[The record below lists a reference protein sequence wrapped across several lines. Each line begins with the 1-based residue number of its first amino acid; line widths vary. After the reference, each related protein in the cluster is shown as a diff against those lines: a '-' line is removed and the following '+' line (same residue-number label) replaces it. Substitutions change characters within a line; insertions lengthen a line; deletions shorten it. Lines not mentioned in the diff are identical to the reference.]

1 MVNHY
6 QAGRRVEQEVSDHL
20 GERGYDVIRS
30 AASKGAVDLVAIH
43 DGEILFIQV
52 KKTEATAVSPAER
65 QQLIRLADRV
75 TGAAYALVA
84 YKVPDERDRRRNKVR
99 YRQLLGPGPREWVW
113 WVPRDEAV
121 RDSGG
126 NLVTG

>member
-30 AASKGAVDLVAIH
+30 AASKGAADLVAIH

-52 KKTEATAVSPAER
+52 KKTEKTAVTPAER
-65 QQLIRLADRV
+65 RQLIRLADRV
-75 TGAAYALVA
+75 SGAAYALVA
-84 YKVPDERDRRRNKVR
+84 YKVEYENDRRRSRIR

-113 WVPRDEAV
+113 WVPRDSTAEAA
-121 RDSGG
+121 GEM
-126 NLVTG
+126 VTR